1 MGKIFYKVTLT
12 KAERTDLLSMTKNGK
27 HSSRKL
33 VHALILLNSD
43 SGEYSESLKRTNKEI
58 AEFLKVGAS
67 MVERIKKRFVENGIE
82 YALEDKPA
90 DRDYM
95 RKTDGDLEAHI
106 VALSCSAAPE
116 GFARWS
122 LRMLAD
128 KVVELE
134 YVDSISHETIR
145 QVLKKRI
152 KTVEEN
158 RLGNSTFA
166 KR

>member
-1 MGKIFYKVTLT
+1 MAKILYNVTLT
-12 KAERTDLLSMTKNGK
+12 KEERESLVSLTKSGK

-43 SGEYSESLKRTNKEI
+43 RGEFCKEHKRTNREI
-58 AEFLKVGAS
+58 AEFLKVGES

-82 YALEDKPA
+82 CALEDKPS
-90 DRDYM
+90 DREYV
-95 RKTDGDLEAHI
+95 RKVDGDLEARI
-106 VALSCSAAPE
+106 VALSCGEAPE

-134 YVDSISHETIR
+134 YIDGISHEAVR
-145 QVLKKRI
+145 QVLKK
-152 KTVEEN
+152 TN
-158 RLGNSTFA
+158 LSLG
-166 KR
+166 K